1 MNDYFVLDLDVKSE
15 VLVEES
21 DDVMNSETVENDNRL
36 KHLLNLSLLFL
47 SFWQRSQQLFVKVAI
62 LSSS

>member
-1 MNDYFVLDLDVKSE
+1 MNDHFVLDLDVKSE

-21 DDVMNSETVENDNRL
+21 DDVMNSETVVNDNRL
-36 KHLLNLSLLFL
+36 KHLLNFSLLFL
-47 SFWQRSQQLFVKVAI
+47 FLRQRSQQLFVKIAI